1 MENAGMT
8 LDDAQCHLDGLPRG
22 HRLARLRSRAHS
34 ANQSVIAAF
43 AFKAIQ
49 IDSVL
54 CSGNKHWSGFAGEK
68 RRA

>member
-1 MENAGMT
+1 MENAEMT
-8 LDDAQCHLDGLPRG
+8 LGDAQCHLDGLPRG

-49 IDSVL
+49 RLSTLDVV
-54 CSGNKHWSGFAGEK
+54 SGVGGSPVAFPS
-68 RRA
+68 RV

>member
-1 MENAGMT
+1 MENAEMT
-8 LDDAQCHLDGLPRG
+8 LGDAQCHLDGLLRG

-49 IDSVL
+49 RLSTLDVV
-54 CSGNKHWSGFAGEK
+54 SGGGGSPVAFPS
-68 RRA
+68 RV